1 MASLQT
7 LNLAH
12 LPPDLAVH
20 IALYTDLQNAP
31 FLRDQLL
38 RGNPD
43 FEYALIDASVVR
55 RPCLPHLKG
64 AEKAILIV

>member
-1 MASLQT
+1 MASLKT

-12 LPPDLAVH
+12 LPEDLAVH
-20 IALYTDLQNAP
+20 IALYTDLRNAP

-38 RGNPD
+38 QGNAD

-55 RPCLPHLKG
+55 RPCLLHAQVPDKQC
-64 AEKAILIV
+64 

>member
-1 MASLQT
+1 MATLQT

-20 IALYTDLQNAP
+20 IALYADVQNAP

-38 RGNPD
+38 QGNPD
-43 FEYALIDASVVR
+43 FEYALIDATVVR
-55 RPCLPHLKG
+55 KPCLLQ
-64 AEKAILIV
+64 I